1 MSKKRMNGLKVVW
14 LESFLAVIEH
24 QTLEK
29 AGHSLGC
36 THGTIS
42 RHIKYLDK
50 WLGVNPFSQK
60 TPYKLS
66 DTGAEFEPVARQ
78 IVELLRPY
86 GIREVWKPKVR
97 KAKDPK
103 L

>member
-1 MSKKRMNGLKVVW
+1 MSDKRMNKLKVVW

-29 AGHSLGC
+29 AGHSMGC
-36 THGTIS
+36 THGTVS

-50 WLGVNPFSQK
+50 WLGVSPFSQK

-66 DTGAEFEPVARQ
+66 QTGAEFEPVARQ
-78 IVELLRPY
+78 IVELLKPY
-86 GIREVWKPKVR
+86 GIREVWKPKGQ
-97 KAKDPK
+97 KAKDLK

>member
-1 MSKKRMNGLKVVW
+1 MSDKRMNKLKVVW
-14 LESFLAVIEH
+14 LESFLAVVEH

-36 THGTIS
+36 THGTVS
-42 RHIKYLDK
+42 RHIKYLGE
-50 WLGVNPFSQK
+50 WLAVEPFSQK

-66 DTGAEFEPVARQ
+66 ETGIKFEPVARE
-78 IVELLRPY
+78 IVELLKPY